1 MGESDDSQSLL
12 DPGVI
17 QRLILQLSTSD
28 VDELEIADGKSRLYL
43 SREPGAL
50 SAGVASE
57 GSGGASQL
65 DGVPVPAPLTG
76 VYYSRPSPD
85 QPVFVAPGD
94 VVVAGQV
101 VALIETMKLFNEVT
115 VEIGGEVL
123 RLLNRDGDLVE
134 AGQALL
140 HIRPSAEGEAS

>member
-17 QRLILQLSTSD
+17 HRLILQLSASD
-28 VDELEIADGKSRLYL
+28 VDELEISDGKSRLFL
-43 SREPGAL
+43 SREPGGL
-50 SAGVASE
+50 SARESLEAS
-57 GSGGASQL
+57 GAASQL

-85 QPVFVAPGD
+85 QPAFVTPGD
-94 VVVAGQV
+94 TVVAGQV

-115 VEIGGEVL
+115 VDIGGEVL

-140 HIRPSAEGEAS
+140 HIRPSAEGEA